1 MRLVLASQSP
11 ARLTLLR
18 NAGFAPEAI
27 VSDVDE
33 DAFEAPTPVELAL
46 VLAREKA
53 RTVAERVGPGALVI
67 GCDSV
72 LDLDGEALGK
82 PSDAQDAVRRWK
94 AMRGRDGIL
103 VTGHCLIDTRP
114 ADPGTA
120 PNGARGR
127 AGSGG
132 GGDGAGGAE
141 KGGDNGSRG
150 GKGGVAWREVTQ
162 ANATLVQFAELSDA
176 EIEAYVATGEPL
188 GVAGAFTLDGLGGPF
203 VESIGGDPS
212 NVIGLSLPLLRRMLD
227 EVGVS
232 VADLWSSH
240 PKG

>member
-11 ARLTLLR
+11 ARLALLR

-27 VSDVDE
+27 VSGVDE
-33 DAFEAPTPVELAL
+33 DAFDATTPVELAL
-46 VLAREKA
+46 ILARAKA
-53 RTVAERVGPGALVI
+53 RAVAAQVGRDALVI

-82 PSDAQDAVRRWK
+82 PSDAQDAVNRWK
-94 AMRGRDGIL
+94 AMRGREGIL
-103 VTGHCLIDTRP
+103 VTGHCLIDTRS
-114 ADPGTA
+114 ADPEKA
-120 PNGARGR
+120 VNDARGR
-127 AGSGG
+127 ADHDAGSDSAGDADSAGDPDDGG
-132 GGDGAGGAE
+132 M
-141 KGGDNGSRG
+141 
-150 GKGGVAWREVTQ
+150 AWREVTQ

-232 VADLWSSH
+232 IADLWSSH